1 MTIFGSVLCT
11 ILFIAFIVLIGYFVQ
26 EISLDEFTWWGHLLA
41 SPLYALG
48 SMLIMLT
55 LLSIAMLIGYSSEQP
70 DLTSSTKTEI
80 YSIGVNTGG
89 EVHGHFVLGCGSV
102 NGETYPTY
110 RFYTMSD
117 NRYHLNEVIA
127 NNFDIVCTDTIEPCI
142 VYDATRMMMYP
153 IRMKWFWQDTVY
165 IPIEEKNMTGTI
177 YIPTNSI
184 VQSYKIQ
191 L

>member
-11 ILFIAFIVLIGYFVQ
+11 ILFIAFIVLIGYFAQ
-26 EISLDEFTWWGHLLA
+26 DSCDFTWWLHVLL
-41 SPLYALG
+41 SPLYAIG
-48 SMLIMLT
+48 SMLMVLII
-55 LLSIAMLIGYSSEQP
+55 LLIAMPIGHSSEQP

-117 NRYHLNEVIA
+117 NRYHLNEINA

-142 VYDATRMMMYP
+142 VYDATRMAMYP
-153 IRMKWFWQDTVY
+153 IRMKWFWKDTVY
-165 IPIEEKNMTGTI
+165 IPIENKNMTGTI
-177 YIPTNSI
+177 YIPKNSI